1 MAVQI
6 LNDMPDVAVNRG
18 DPITACLRD
27 LHVPRVSNVRK
38 SGRAGFLAITIG
50 LHVVAAFAFMQ
61 MTRSNRVA
69 DEPVPIVASLIESPA
84 DADEKPPEYTPPPV
98 NLVYSLP
105 SPQEITFDT
114 EPLTT
119 QISVSNAITTQETTA
134 VVPPLVESVEYLRT
148 EPLVYPRE
156 SQRRREHG
164 TVLLRVLVDA
174 LGRPAQIQVERS
186 SGYVRLDNAAR
197 DTIAKFLF
205 RPYEVN
211 GVAQPAQV
219 LIPVGFDPPRKT

>member
-6 LNDMPDVAVNRG
+6 INDMPDAEVHRG
-18 DPITACLRD
+18 EQVGAFLRE
-27 LHVPRVSNVRK
+27 LNAPRAARPRFN
-38 SGRAGFLAITIG
+38 GRAIFIAVTVG
-50 LHVVAAFAFMQ
+50 LHALAALALIRMQFAQ
-61 MTRSNRVA
+61 HSQSA
-69 DEPVPIVASLIESPA
+69 PVPIEVALMETPSDSE
-84 DADEKPPEYTPPPV
+84 PPLPTYTPPPMDV
-98 NLVYSLP
+98 VYSLP
-105 SPQEITFDT
+105 TPQEISFET
-114 EPLTT
+114 ET
-119 QISVSNAITTQETTA
+119 VSEMAGTAITSPGPVTTVA
-134 VVPPLVESVEYLRT
+134 PPLVESVEYVRA
-148 EPLVYPRE
+148 EPPVYPKE

-186 SGYVRLDNAAR
+186 SGFVRLDNAAR

-219 LIPVGFDPPRKT
+219 LIPVGFDPPRRT